1 MQYSF
6 LPTQVSILKS
16 FVHIKEKPSQSLGII
31 LVEQYS
37 YEIEYLPR
45 VDTSGCISYI
55 LIIINYE
62 EWIVGWFGGF
72 MFVHLKLLEMCTIA
86 GATSLDMQYIY
97 MYMTIT
103 TIYPAKVCILT
114 N

>member
-55 LIIINYE
+55 LIII
-62 EWIVGWFGGF
+62 
-72 MFVHLKLLEMCTIA
+72 M
-86 GATSLDMQYIY
+86 
-97 MYMTIT
+97 
-103 TIYPAKVCILT
+103 
-114 N
+114 